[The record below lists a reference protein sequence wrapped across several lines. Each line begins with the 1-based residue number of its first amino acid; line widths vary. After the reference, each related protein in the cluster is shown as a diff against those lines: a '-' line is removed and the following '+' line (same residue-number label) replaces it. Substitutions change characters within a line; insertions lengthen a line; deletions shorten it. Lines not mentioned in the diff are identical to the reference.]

1 MNLPNALTVGRI
13 IVTPLVAALPFVA
26 TPAARLSAFLLFLVA
41 AISDYA
47 DGVLARSRK
56 QETTLGKL
64 LDPLA
69 DKLLLVGT
77 FVPMWML
84 MQPARDTAAA
94 TSGAVT
100 AHLALNAM
108 PFLTPWG
115 DVGLPW
121 WIVVIVLG
129 RELLMTVFRQFAA
142 RRGVVIAAIG
152 PAKWKTAFQ
161 LIWQG
166 AAYFWFFAA
175 TLSLRLG
182 WNGPLWR
189 GIAFIVGIIGAA
201 TMSVA
206 VVLTVYSLWLYLA
219 RYGRLFVASS
229 ARG

>member
-13 IVTPLVAALPFVA
+13 AITPLIAVLPFA
-26 TPAARLSAFLLFLVA
+26 ASPTARLLAFVPFLVA
-41 AISDYA
+41 AASDYA

-56 QETTLGKL
+56 QETNLGKL

-77 FVPMWML
+77 FIPMWVL
-84 MQPARDTAAA
+84 MHPSADASSAP
-94 TSGAVT
+94 
-100 AHLALNAM
+100 LAPDAL

-115 DVGLPW
+115 DAGLPW
-121 WIVVIVLG
+121 WIVAIVLG
-129 RELLMTVFRQFAA
+129 RELLMTLFRQLAA

-166 AAYFWFFAA
+166 AAYFWFYAA
-175 TLSLRLG
+175 TVALRRG
-182 WNGPLWR
+182 WTGSVWHGFANLIG
-189 GIAFIVGIIGAA
+189 IVGTS
-201 TMSVA
+201 TMIVA
-206 VVLTVYSLWLYLA
+206 VVLTLYSLWLYVG
-219 RYGRLFVASS
+219 RYGRVFVASG